1 MRNYWLAMSLSWMGV
16 VGFVGCGDDEGSEGE
31 AESEAESESEGE
43 VPVNGVLIDP
53 EKFLYARLGIMA
65 KALGTNDTGAC
76 WTTGCDG
83 ATAVPLVT
91 LGPSTIAA
99 LEAPSVGMVTPS
111 VDGAFSFTAP
121 LGETYHFIVSNSEST
136 YLPTIDGAGVFC
148 GADGALGV
156 VLHGCG
162 NYGMMALVAGF
173 NAAGVASVVIMD
185 DAGIPEFLPQPYLDQ
200 VNLLGAQTFQISVT
214 GGEAR
219 YWIFNP
225 TDPADPKNCGGV
237 DEDPCWGWQPLIT
250 DLANVPAGMVW
261 IGMFSIVNPTG
272 ETFTVNITDTV
283 TDAVAGRP
291 FTYGELELP
300 VRPNHYTFA
309 EAIPTK

>member
-43 VPVNGVLIDP
+43 VPVNGLLIDP
-53 EKFLYARLGIMA
+53 EKFLYARLGVMGR
-65 KALGTNDTGAC
+65 ALGTTDVGAC
-76 WTTGCDG
+76 WDEACNG
-83 ATAVPLVT
+83 ATAVPLVK

-99 LEAPSVGMVTPS
+99 LEDPFVGMVTPS

-121 LGETYHFIVSNSEST
+121 LGETYHFIVYNTDAT

-162 NYGMMALVAGF
+162 NYGMMMMVASY
-173 NAAGVASVVIMD
+173 NAGGVASVVIMD

-200 VNLLGAQTFQISVT
+200 VAVPSLGAQTFEISVT
-214 GGEAR
+214 GGEVK

-225 TDPADPKNCGGV
+225 DGPSTGCGGV
-237 DEDPCWGWQPLIT
+237 GEDPCWGWQPLMD
-250 DLANVPAGMVW
+250 DLTAIPKGMVW

-272 ETFTVNITDTV
+272 ETVSVNITDTV
-283 TDAVAGRP
+283 TDAPTGRP
-291 FTYGELELP
+291 FTYEELELP
-300 VRPNHYTFA
+300 VRPNHYTFV
-309 EAIPTK
+309 EAIPTP